1 MVALAL
7 QKQNPAGA
15 TETVMA
21 CMYFFRKSLL
31 TLKLVDCSQLHV
43 AHPQFFSDLGFFLII
58 LFVFILMSAFLFLA
72 LIVQFLELIRFRLK
86 IHMLSLY

>member
-1 MVALAL
+1 MLSMVALAL

-43 AHPQFFSDLGFFLII
+43 AHPQFFSYLGFFNNS
-58 LFVFILMSAFLFLA
+58 F
-72 LIVQFLELIRFRLK
+72 RF
-86 IHMLSLY
+86 HPHVSLSFSRPNCPVS